1 MSTIGSLK
9 RYSQAS
15 RVCGFEIG
23 RPGASAS
30 DVAAGHVPAGNAR
43 IPASRDFSVA
53 AYQRLDVEECRAVAP
68 RFRAFPAL
76 RRIASAILQRLLVA
90 MLESRREQAAVMLA
104 PMANCSRRLSDPSVR
119 GPRNSTGNTAQTSCV
134 RSDMRFGQAGDV
146 LRIRCSITGAPCDG
160 DLADLCDEW
169 GCVRKA
175 GLSPV
180 SHENL

>member
-53 AYQRLDVEECRAVAP
+53 AYQRLDVEGCRAVAP
-68 RFRAFPAL
+68 RFRAFRAF

-90 MLESRREQAAVMLA
+90 MLESRRKQAAVMLLLWRTA
-104 PMANCSRRLSDPSVR
+104 HGGSPTRASAARETRPET
-119 GPRNSTGNTAQTSCV
+119 PRKLRAFGATCASGRQETS
-134 RSDMRFGQAGDV
+134 
-146 LRIRCSITGAPCDG
+146 
-160 DLADLCDEW
+160 
-169 GCVRKA
+169 
-175 GLSPV
+175 
-180 SHENL
+180 